1 MSTTLD
7 GLNPQQTEIAKD
19 TQGYILCLAGAG
31 AGKTATLTRRVAY
44 LLKDCGIRPWN
55 ILSVTFTNKA
65 AKEMRERLVGL
76 VGEEGKDVWMGTFHG
91 TCVRILRRFGGEI
104 GYPDGK
110 FTIIDEKD
118 QKKIL
123 KEVIATCGFEYE
135 ADVASNVIG
144 DAKNK
149 LLTPDALAELA
160 TRPHEKDM
168 ANIYLAY
175 EDKKTELG
183 YLDYDDLIMK
193 TVHLLTVSKEAREH
207 YQRQFQYVMVDEFQ
221 DSNISQFKLLQ
232 ILTAQHE
239 NLMFVGDDAQ
249 SIYKWRGANLQ
260 NILGL
265 STIYPGLK
273 TYRLEQNYRSTQT
286 IVHAANAIIEKNV
299 ERLEKTSFTENI
311 AGEPIVLHQAD
322 DNADE
327 ANFACDVIQR
337 TRQVEARP
345 YSDFA
350 VLYRTN
356 KQSRAIE
363 TALAQKGIPY
373 RVLNG
378 SAFYDRK
385 EIKDIVGYLRAIDN
399 TVDALAFERIVNV
412 PKRGIGK
419 TTIDRISDYATDC
432 AIPFT
437 IALANVE
444 DIPKISKKTK
454 EKITDFLN
462 LIQSFR
468 EYQGHEDFSMT
479 NLIQKIL
486 QETGYRQE
494 LVESGKTEDESRL
507 ENLDELLNV
516 AFLWDESNTE
526 NKTLNDFLSE
536 TTLISDVDGLDSENV
551 VTLLTVHSSK
561 GLEFPIIHLVGLEE
575 GIFPHGRS
583 MADITELEEERRLM
597 YVAVT
602 RGEQR
607 VYISHCEKRY
617 EYGNPQPVFYRQ
629 SRFINEIP
637 KNLIKRI

>member
-1 MSTTLD
+1 MSILD
-7 GLNPQQTEIAKD
+7 GLNAQQKVIAQD

-31 AGKTATLTRRVAY
+31 SGKTRMLTHRVAH
-44 LLKDCGIRPWN
+44 LIKDCGIRPWN

-65 AKEMRERLVGL
+65 SKEMRERLVGL
-76 VGEEGKDVWMGTFHG
+76 TGEDGKDVWMGTFHG
-91 TCVRILRRFGGEI
+91 VCVRILRRFGGEI

-118 QKKIL
+118 QKKLL
-123 KEVIATCGFEYE
+123 KEVIAACDFDYKPET
-135 ADVASNVIG
+135 VSSVIG

-149 LLTPDALAELA
+149 LLTPEGLAEVA
-160 TRPHEKDM
+160 TRPYEKDI

-175 EDKKTELG
+175 EEKKTESN

-193 TVHLLTVSKEAREH
+193 SVHLLTISKVAREH
-207 YQRQFQYVMVDEFQ
+207 YQRQFHYVMVDEFQ

-232 ILTAQHE
+232 ILSAQHE
-239 NLMFVGDDAQ
+239 NLMFVGDDGQ

-265 STIYPGLK
+265 SIVYPGLK

-286 IVHAANAIIEKNV
+286 IVHAANAIIEQNL
-299 ERLEKTSFTENI
+299 ERLEKTSFTENL
-311 AGEPIVLHQAD
+311 AGEPIVLHRSD
-322 DNADE
+322 DNAQE
-327 ANFACDVIQR
+327 AEFVCDVIQR
-337 TRQVEARP
+337 TRQVEQRP

-363 TALAQKGIPY
+363 TALTQKGIPY

-385 EIKDIVGYLRAIDN
+385 EIKDIVGYLRAINN
-399 TVDALAFERIVNV
+399 TVDAIAFERIVNV
-412 PKRGIGK
+412 PKRGIGG

-432 AIPFT
+432 LIHFT
-437 IALANVE
+437 SALANVE

-454 EKITDFLN
+454 EKITDFLA
-462 LIQSFR
+462 LIQTLR
-468 EYQGHEDFSMT
+468 EYQGHEDFSIT

-486 QETGYRQE
+486 QDTGYKQE
-494 LVESGKTEDESRL
+494 LIDSEKAEDQNRI

-516 AFLWDESNTE
+516 ASMWDNDNQEG
-526 NKTLNDFLSE
+526 KTLTDFLAE
-536 TTLISDVDGLDSENV
+536 TTLVSDVDGLDSDNV

-561 GLEFPIIHLVGLEE
+561 GLEFPIVHLVGLEE

-583 MADITELEEERRLM
+583 VADPAELEEERRLM

-602 RGEQR
+602 RGEHR
-607 VYISHCEKRY
+607 VYLSHCEKRY
-617 EYGNPQPVFYRQ
+617 EYGSPQPVFNRQ
-629 SRFINEIP
+629 SRFIKEIP
-637 KNLIKRI
+637 RNLIRTL